1 MEQRKSMI
9 NDLLSVQMDSSE
21 IYNSQLFKEL
31 EEHIMKY
38 EDKFA
43 DKLDDR
49 LFSEYREARI
59 DSERLFY
66 YFGFIEGIRFIK
78 FLSETPPNNLIDGMF
93 LKDRLD
99 SQ

>member
-1 MEQRKSMI
+1 MLEQRKAII
-9 NDLLSVQMDSSE
+9 NNLLSSQIDKSE
-21 IYNSQLFKEL
+21 IYDSQSFKEM
-31 EEHIMKY
+31 EGRIIKY
-38 EDKFA
+38 EDIFA

-66 YFGFIEGIRFIK
+66 YFGFIEGIQLIK

-93 LKDRLD
+93 YGKLI
-99 SQ
+99 